1 MKILVAGGGTGGH
14 IFPAIALAETFKAQ
28 EPDTRI
34 LFVGTRNELEISALA
49 RKGFKHM
56 SIAAAGLKGR
66 SLWQQLLAILRI
78 PKGFFQAV
86 GIIRRFDPDIVIG
99 VGGYA
104 SGPVVLAAKLM
115 RKRVVIHEQNVI
127 PGFTNRVLGR
137 ISDRIFLSFPDKLGV
152 FDKAKTVLTGN
163 PVREEIL
170 ATQRA
175 NRRDNQRENRRG
187 NKTTGLFNLLIVGGS
202 QGAHAINRAI
212 IEALDHL
219 NEPERI
225 GFTHQTGAND
235 LEWVEAAYS
244 RHGTNADVRPFFE
257 DMATAYKN
265 ADLVI
270 CRAGATTVAELT
282 ALGKPA
288 IYIPFPFAVHNHQAL
303 NAGRVTEASAGELLL
318 ESDLD
323 GRMLAK
329 KVDRYLSSPA
339 DLRAMATR
347 AKALGQPNASQQ
359 MVTECKRLVLIGR

>member
-1 MKILVAGGGTGGH
+1 
-14 IFPAIALAETFKAQ
+14 
-28 EPDTRI
+28 
-34 LFVGTRNELEISALA
+34 
-49 RKGFKHM
+49 M

-86 GIIRRFDPDIVIG
+86 GIIRRFNPDIVIG

-127 PGFTNRVLGR
+127 PGFTNRLLGR
-137 ISDRIFLSFPDKLGV
+137 ISDRIFLSFPDKLGI

-170 ATQRA
+170 ATQ
-175 NRRDNQRENRRG
+175 QRENRTEDRRG
-187 NKTTGLFNLLIVGGS
+187 KKTTRLFNLLIVGGS

-225 GFTHQTGAND
+225 EFTHQTGAND

-265 ADLVI
+265 ADLVV

-303 NAGRVTEASAGELLL
+303 NAGRVTEASGGELLL
-318 ESDLD
+318 EADLD
-323 GRMLAK
+323 GQTLAEK
-329 KVDRYLSSPA
+329 IDGYLSNPA

-347 AKALGQPNASQQ
+347 AKALGQPNASQH

>member
-1 MKILVAGGGTGGH
+1 MNILVAGGGTGGH
-14 IFPAIALAETFKAQ
+14 IFPAIALAETFKGQ
-28 EPDTRI
+28 EPDARI
-34 LFVGTRNELEISALA
+34 LFVGTGNKLEISTVA
-49 RKGFKHM
+49 RKGFSHM
-56 SIAAAGLKGR
+56 SITAAGLKGR
-66 SLWQQLLAILRI
+66 SLWQQFLAILRI

-86 GIIRRFDPDIVIG
+86 SIIRRFNPDIVIG

-104 SGPVVLAAKLM
+104 SGPVALAAKLM

-127 PGFTNRVLGR
+127 PGFTNRLLGR

-152 FDKAKTVLTGN
+152 FNKAKTVLTGN
-163 PVREEIL
+163 PVRKEIL
-170 ATQRA
+170 AT
-175 NRRDNQRENRRG
+175 RG
-187 NKTTGLFNLLIVGGS
+187 EKKSTDLFNLLIVGGS
-202 QGAHAINRAI
+202 QGAHAINRAV

-225 GFTHQTGAND
+225 AFTHQTGAND

-303 NAGRVTEASAGELLL
+303 NAGRVTEASGGELLL
-318 ESDLD
+318 EADLD
-323 GRMLAK
+323 GATVAEK
-329 KVDRYLSSPA
+329 IDRYLSRPA
-339 DLRAMATR
+339 DLRLMATR
-347 AKALGQPNASQQ
+347 AKALGQPHASQHI
-359 MVTECKRLVLIGR
+359 VTECKRLVLIGR

>member
-14 IFPAIALAETFKAQ
+14 IFPAIALAETFKGQ
-28 EPDTRI
+28 KPDTRI
-34 LFVGTRNELEISALA
+34 LFVGTGNELEISTLA
-49 RKGFKHM
+49 RRGFKHM

-86 GIIRRFDPDIVIG
+86 GIIRRFNPDIVIG

-104 SGPVVLAAKLM
+104 SGPIALAAKLM

-127 PGFTNRVLGR
+127 PGFTNRLLGR

-170 ATQRA
+170 ATRGE
-175 NRRDNQRENRRG
+175 NQREK
-187 NKTTGLFNLLIVGGS
+187 KTTGPFNLLIVGGS

-225 GFTHQTGAND
+225 AFTHQTGAND

-303 NAGRVTEASAGELLL
+303 NAGRVTEASGGELLL
-318 ESDLD
+318 EADLD
-323 GRMLAK
+323 GQTLAK
-329 KVDRYLSSPA
+329 KIDRYLSRPA

-347 AKALGQPNASQQ
+347 AKALGQPNASQH

>member
-1 MKILVAGGGTGGH
+1 MKIIIAGGGTGGH
-14 IFPAIALAETFKAQ
+14 IFPAIALAETFKGQ
-28 EPDTRI
+28 EPDTPI
-34 LFVGTRNELEISALA
+34 LFVGTRNKLEISSLA
-49 RKGFKHM
+49 GRGFKHM

-66 SLWQQLLAILRI
+66 SLWQQLLALLRI

-86 GIIRRFDPDIVIG
+86 GIIRRFNPDIVIG

-127 PGFTNRVLGR
+127 PGFTNRLLGR

-163 PVREEIL
+163 PVRKEIL
-170 ATQRA
+170 ATQRT
-175 NRRDNQRENRRG
+175 NRRENHKE

-225 GFTHQTGAND
+225 AFTHQTGAND

-303 NAGRVTEASAGELLL
+303 NAGRVTEASGGELLL
-318 ESDLD
+318 EDDLD
-323 GRMLAK
+323 GATLAK
-329 KVDRYLSSPA
+329 KIDRYLSSPT